1 MKNLKNS
8 FNGHEGEDVMSYVS
22 GIANMEGGVLVIGVK
37 DKTLE
42 IVGTDLSQFNLD
54 TNSAVYK
61 IKEKFLL
68 YTAEQQFHREDCPK
82 VSFMMREVKR
92 DEFAVVDG
100 CLALVNNDFA
110 NEMKG
115 WALVRVM
122 GKNRSTQTIVTRCK
136 YYERYTSEEAM
147 EAAVKS
153 YGGLK

>member
-1 MKNLKNS
+1 M
-8 FNGHEGEDVMSYVS
+8 
-22 GIANMEGGVLVIGVK
+22 
-37 DKTLE
+37 
-42 IVGTDLSQFNLD
+42 SQFNLD

-68 YTAEQQFHREDCPK
+68 YTAEQQFHREDCPN

-92 DEFAVVDG
+92 DEFAVVGG

-122 GKNRSTQTIVTRCK
+122 GKNCSTQSIVTRCK
-136 YYERYTSEEAM
+136 YYELYTTEQAM
-147 EAAVKS
+147 ETAVKS